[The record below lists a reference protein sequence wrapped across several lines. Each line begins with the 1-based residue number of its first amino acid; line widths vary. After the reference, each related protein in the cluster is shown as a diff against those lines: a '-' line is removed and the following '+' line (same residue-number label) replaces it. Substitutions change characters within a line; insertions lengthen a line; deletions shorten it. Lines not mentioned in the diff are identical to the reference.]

1 MVRQHTNVRGQAL
14 SAQGAVR
21 HLDKIRSTHCAFAP
35 IGPLLAVLL
44 VTSAEAQPSAAP
56 DAAEAARIAQHIEA
70 AGRLAGADVTAPF
83 EFFCVEGNARPN
95 DPAAPALE
103 PAKVFDNLYIAGNS
117 ETVVHAITTAD
128 GIVLIDAGFAHEV
141 ESVLIP
147 GLRALGLDPADVRL
161 VLLGHG
167 HADHY
172 GGAAYFQ
179 TRYGARVATTEAD
192 WETIAQAAANARPGD
207 GPPPMRDMIV
217 REGQPIVLGGISIT
231 PVEVPGHTPG
241 ALAFIFPVFDGG
253 AQHMAGLFGGTVLA
267 AGYTPMPGLR
277 QYVSSIAH
285 YLEIAARMGVD
296 VEIQNH
302 PIFDDTPAR
311 LTALATRR
319 RGEPHPFVMGA
330 DRYQRFWGVISE
342 CMQAD
347 IIRKDSR

>member
-1 MVRQHTNVRGQAL
+1 MTVERVRRN
-14 SAQGAVR
+14 QGARV
-21 HLDKIRSTHCAFAP
+21 P
-35 IGPLLAVLL
+35 IGALLAVLL
-44 VTSAEAQPSAAP
+44 PMSAWTQPPAEP
-56 DAAEAARIAQHIEA
+56 DSGDSLRITQHIEA
-70 AGRLAGADVTAPF
+70 AARLAGSDVTAPF

-103 PAKVFDNLYIAGNS
+103 PAQLFDNLYVAGNS

-128 GIVLIDAGFAHEV
+128 GIVLIDAGFTREV
-141 ESVLIP
+141 ETVLLP
-147 GLRALGLDPADVRL
+147 GLRALGLDPVDVRL

-172 GGAAYFQ
+172 GGAEYFQ

-207 GPPPMRDMIV
+207 GPPPARDMIV

-241 ALAFIFPVFDGG
+241 ALAFIFAVFDGSVE
-253 AQHMAGLFGGTVLA
+253 HTAGLFGGTVLA

-277 QYVSSIAH
+277 QYVGSIAH

-311 LTALATRR
+311 LAALATRR
-319 RGEPHPFVMGA
+319 TGEPHPFVMGA

-347 IIRKDSR
+347 IIRKESR